1 MNERIGKIDN
11 RLRDLERSIA
21 LTSGSAT
28 DVEGI
33 GHIFRERRKIKHAIE
48 SSGPD
53 EMLEF

>member
-1 MNERIGKIDN
+1 MNERIGKIDH
-11 RLRDLERSIA
+11 RLRDLEKSIA

-33 GHIFRERRKIKHAIE
+33 GHIFRERTKIKHAIE
-48 SSGPD
+48 SSGPN